1 MGGFCCSS
9 LMKVLAI
16 LLCLLVALSFADDS
30 ADTSV
35 SCTTAKADPSVG
47 CTTYGTVDLDDWT
60 AVTLNASAI
69 ACYNAVYE
77 SDDSEE
83 KYFVLAI
90 RPGDDGANPTAAQLY
105 GGIKLNGTFYANLC
119 VQPQANQV
127 DDEMDFLCSTVNGTS
142 VAGTSGN
149 VTLQVTNSVAT
160 PPLLRFTL
168 VSPMVIPA
176 LLPSSPPVG

>member
-90 RPGDDGANPTAAQLY
+90 RPGDDGANPKPTKSMMRWTSSALPSTEPPLLEPPEMLLC
-105 GGIKLNGTFYANLC
+105 KLPIRL
-119 VQPQANQV
+119 P
-127 DDEMDFLCSTVNGTS
+127 
-142 VAGTSGN
+142 
-149 VTLQVTNSVAT
+149 T

-176 LLPSSPPVG
+176 LLPSSPPVGAGGGLSSS